1 MIVQDELAHAA
12 AGAPVSNPPGTNSSW
27 QTCSSEELSAI
38 AGRGVHGGDIYF
50 AAVAELER
58 RAKLSEATATAKRAE
73 AVAWRRQTIIL
84 LLVLFAAV
92 DAALIL
98 RFFGF

>member
-12 AGAPVSNPPGTNSSW
+12 AGAPVNAPDTNSSW
-27 QTCSSEELSAI
+27 QTCPSEELSAI
-38 AGRGVHGGDIYF
+38 AGRGVHGGDLYF

-58 RAKLSEATATAKRAE
+58 RAKVSEATASAKRAE

-98 RFFGF
+98 RYFDF

>member
-1 MIVQDELAHAA
+1 M
-12 AGAPVSNPPGTNSSW
+12 
-27 QTCSSEELSAI
+27 
-38 AGRGVHGGDIYF
+38 YF

-58 RAKLSEATATAKRAE
+58 RAKLSEATASAKRAE